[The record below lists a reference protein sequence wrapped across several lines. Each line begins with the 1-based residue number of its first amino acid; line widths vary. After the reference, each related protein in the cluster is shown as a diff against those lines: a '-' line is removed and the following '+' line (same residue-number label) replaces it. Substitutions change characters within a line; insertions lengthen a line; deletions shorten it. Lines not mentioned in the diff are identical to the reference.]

1 MSDELGGSIG
11 ISLARSDVMIG
22 LVVVWEATATTD
34 IEGDTCMAGG
44 IVFHF
49 ASPTRP
55 ILIDLATPHA
65 AQVLKVVC
73 QVYQSAHSA
82 SDSDSGPGP
91 GPAARP
97 RSESGG

>member
-22 LVVVWEATATTD
+22 LVAVWVATANTD

-49 ASPTRP
+49 A
-55 ILIDLATPHA
+55 
-65 AQVLKVVC
+65 
-73 QVYQSAHSA
+73 
-82 SDSDSGPGP
+82 
-91 GPAARP
+91 
-97 RSESGG
+97 